1 MASFVPMTWRVL
13 AGVVILSLLGAAR
26 CTDDKAAGPA
36 PTTAKVTVAGR
47 PFTLELA
54 LNDETR
60 FRGLSGRTEIKPEGG
75 MLFVFKKPERR
86 EFVMRDC
93 PIPIDIIYLDGS
105 GRVTAFHAM
114 VPDPPRE
121 EDEKELAA
129 PRDRN
134 GRVIPGLPE
143 WTWTNE
149 KYENRLKRYPSKFP
163 AQFVIELKGGTLESL
178 KVKEGD
184 RVDLDRE
191 GLKKLAQ

>member
-1 MASFVPMTWRVL
+1 MVTFKPMTWRVL
-13 AGVVILSLLGAAR
+13 AGVFIVTMLGAAS
-26 CTDDKAAGPA
+26 CTDGTPAAGPGS
-36 PTTAKVTVAGR
+36 TAKVTINGR
-47 PFTLELA
+47 AFNLELA

-75 MLFVFKKPERR
+75 MLFVFKKAERR

-105 GRVTAFHAM
+105 GRVTAMHAM

-121 EDEKELAA
+121 DDEKELSP
-129 PRDRN
+129 PRDRS
-134 GRVIPGLPE
+134 GRIIPGLPE

-163 AQFVIELKGGTLESL
+163 AQFVIELKGGTLETL
-178 KVKEGD
+178 KLKEGD
-184 RVDLDRE
+184 RVELDRE
-191 GLKKLAQ
+191 GLKKLAS